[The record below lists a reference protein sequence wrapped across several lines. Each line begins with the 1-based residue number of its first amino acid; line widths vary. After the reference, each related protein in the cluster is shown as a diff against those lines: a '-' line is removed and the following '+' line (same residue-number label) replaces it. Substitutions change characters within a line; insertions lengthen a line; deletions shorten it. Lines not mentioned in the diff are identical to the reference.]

1 MSRFPPISS
10 VPKGPLTVSIEDAL
24 TKAPLWEI
32 QRQLAKY
39 IAWSAFLA
47 RRAARV
53 GVWIA
58 PSVELSWLDNAVQAT
73 IMFRL
78 QRTEVDTKKTRAMM
92 VSRLTVARRL
102 LRYVLKM
109 LKDEG
114 VEVAA
119 EERFHV
125 SSSEVPETVSA
136 TFVLRLLKV
145 DAEKFLGK
153 MTRRWRIVYESRSNV
168 GGLRVSTL
176 KAEETSAL
184 IEYERRT
191 EDRGVEEAVGAAA
204 EGGGEETVIDTGP
217 AAISHREAAERGC
230 VKLHQAALRYRVPLV
245 VLLRLA
251 MEGRIRAYSG
261 VDENGKPAVYVVE
274 EDVREIAKYIRV
286 EEGKAEGE
294 ERDGG

>member
-1 MSRFPPISS
+1 MNRFQPVSS
-10 VPKGPLTVSIEDAL
+10 VPRGPLTVSVEDAL

-58 PSVELSWLDNAVQAT
+58 PSVELSWFDNAVQAT

-78 QRTEVDTKKTRAMM
+78 QRTEVDARRTRQMM

-109 LKDEG
+109 LKEEG

-119 EERFHV
+119 EERFSI

-168 GGLRVSTL
+168 GGLHVSTL
-176 KAEETSAL
+176 KAEETNAL
-184 IEYERRT
+184 IEYERGGETLPT
-191 EDRGVEEAVGAAA
+191 EKDLRAAA
-204 EGGGEETVIDTGP
+204 EGGGEEEPP
-217 AAISHREAAERGC
+217 AAGPHPVGPREAAERGYLRLSKAVLKYNVPLYVL
-230 VKLHQAALRYRVPLV
+230 VKLALDGRVE
-245 VLLRLA
+245 VLQ
-251 MEGRIRAYSG
+251 G
-261 VDENGKPAVYVVE
+261 VDEKGAPALYVKE
-274 EDVREIAKYIRV
+274 SDVREVAKYIRL
-286 EEGKAEGE
+286 EEKEGE
-294 ERDGG
+294 KGEESGG

>member
-1 MSRFPPISS
+1 MSCFLPVSS
-10 VPKGPLTVSIEDAL
+10 VPKGPTTVSIEDAL

-78 QRTEVDTKKTRAMM
+78 QRTEVDVKKTRAMM

-168 GGLRVSTL
+168 GGLHVSTL

-184 IEYERRT
+184 IEYERGA
-191 EDRGVEEAVGAAA
+191 EDRGVEETVGAAA
-204 EGGGEETVIDTGP
+204 EGGGEETAVDTGS

-230 VKLHQAALRYRVPLV
+230 VKLHQAVLRYRVPLAI
-245 VLLRLA
+245 LLRLA

-274 EDVREIAKYIRV
+274 EDVKEIAKYIRV

-294 ERDGG
+294 GEDGG